1 MTLREPVV
9 IPSARPDPDDALELV
24 DVAPLPL
31 VDEDGQPL
39 DWSYRE
45 ATGLRFERWRA
56 EHGAFAGDRFG
67 LRPEPMPP
75 IVREAG
81 K

>member
-1 MTLREPVV
+1 MTGLITLRRPIVTT
-9 IPSARPDPDDALELV
+9 PDPEPL
-24 DVAPLPL
+24 DVTPLPL